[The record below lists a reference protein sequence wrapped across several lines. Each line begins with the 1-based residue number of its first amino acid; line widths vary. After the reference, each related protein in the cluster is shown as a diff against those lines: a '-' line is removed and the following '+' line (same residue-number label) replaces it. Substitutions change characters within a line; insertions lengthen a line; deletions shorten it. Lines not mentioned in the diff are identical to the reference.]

1 MTKNKLLVLGVTV
14 LSLLGSICTTYAAD
28 TITVTYN
35 SKAIQFTES
44 MGAPYVESS
53 RVLVPLRAVSEG
65 MSKKVNWN
73 ATTKKVTVSD
83 NKTVITL
90 AIGNKIVSVNGV
102 DKITD
107 VPATVKDGRTYVP
120 LRFVSECLN
129 TSVNWDAT
137 TKHVS
142 ITDITTSDS
151 VVNQPATSML
161 IGKTFSTS
169 ELSQLNYLLYTPN
182 NATADMPL
190 IVYLHGGSGKGNDLN
205 LLTTTNSLPKYVKDN
220 TLGNIPAYII
230 MPQLPSNKKGW
241 TDIGLS
247 IKELIEYISETYEID
262 SSRISLT
269 GHSMG
274 GTGAW
279 ELAVAYPEIFSCIA
293 PMSGSI
299 IISHTTINALSNMPI
314 WAFVGSKDTIVS
326 PKSSIQ
332 FIQKL
337 SMYNANAK
345 ITVFDNGTHFDI
357 PELAYLEH
365 DIVTWLIGQT
375 KE

>member
-1 MTKNKLLVLGVTV
+1 MIKNKLVGLVVIV
-14 LSLLGSICTTYAAD
+14 VSLFGSICTTYAAD

-65 MSKKVNWN
+65 MSKKVDWN
-73 ATTKKVTVSD
+73 ATTKQVTVSD

-102 DKITD
+102 NKITD

-129 TSVNWDAT
+129 TSVNWDST

-142 ITDITTSDS
+142 IADITTSGS
-151 VVNQPATSML
+151 VNNQPAVSTL

-205 LLTTTNSLPKYVKDN
+205 LLTATNSFPKYVKDN

-230 MPQLPSNKKGW
+230 MLQLPSNKKGW
-241 TDIGLS
+241 TDIKLS
-247 IKELIEYISETYEID
+247 IKELIEYISDTYEID

-274 GTGAW
+274 GTGVW
-279 ELAVAYPEIFSCIA
+279 GLAVAYPEIFSCIA

-299 IISHTTINALSNMPI
+299 IISNTTINSLSNMPI

-337 SMYNANAK
+337 SMYNANAN
-345 ITVFDNGTHFDI
+345 ITVFDGATHFDV
-357 PELAYLEH
+357 PELAYLGH
-365 DIVTWLIGQT
+365 DIVTWLISQE
-375 KE
+375 K